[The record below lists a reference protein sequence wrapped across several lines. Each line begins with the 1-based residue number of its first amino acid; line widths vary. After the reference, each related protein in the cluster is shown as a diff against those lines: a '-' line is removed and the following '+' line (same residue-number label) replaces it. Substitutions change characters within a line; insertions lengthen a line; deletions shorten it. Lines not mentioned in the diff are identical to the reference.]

1 MNTQINMNNSNS
13 LTDSSYAL
21 VRAASMSEVFLE
33 KEYGITE
40 ELIQAK
46 MERIYQ
52 IPRETIPQ
60 SDANTPNT
68 GHLPLSDPNYECG
81 CKDIGLSPTMKG
93 KTCFCSSLG
102 KRKDNPITKP
112 PTKKNKKN

>member
-1 MNTQINMNNSNS
+1 M
-13 LTDSSYAL
+13 L
-21 VRAASMSEVFLE
+21 EVFLE

-81 CKDIGLSPTMKG
+81 WFVTHYERKNLLLFISWKEKG
-93 KTCFCSSLG
+93 
-102 KRKDNPITKP
+102 
-112 PTKKNKKN
+112 